1 MRFLMVTDREVELL
15 KELVV
20 NGNQEIKRLQNTII
34 ELNKERY
41 KERWKNE

>member
-1 MRFLMVTDREVELL
+1 MVTDREVELL

>member
-34 ELNKERY
+34 ELNKER
-41 KERWKNE
+41 WKNE